1 MTEAYINYLREF
13 KEKKKNKC
21 LPKVTLDD
29 LLKQKYLIKI
39 NPAESKDSQEYEDK
53 SQILK
58 HFIKKYP
65 MKVLSSAQ
73 KSFILKQSFLSITKK
88 LSFPKDVKK
97 INTPFEK
104 LRILKN
110 IQKQNITYR
119 RNRSLPDV
127 NGILFF
133 RTKSLSS
140 TISSVSDI
148 RHINLCS
155 EQRKH
160 FSQEL
165 NKSSYSN
172 TLFSKKNNF
181 SPKTDKKNLPNMK
194 QNSCFY
200 KVNLRKVRYRI
211 KNPIIRN

>member
-1 MTEAYINYLREF
+1 
-13 KEKKKNKC
+13 
-21 LPKVTLDD
+21 
-29 LLKQKYLIKI
+29 
-39 NPAESKDSQEYEDK
+39 
-53 SQILK
+53 
-58 HFIKKYP
+58 

-127 NGILFF
+127 NGILLKKSWTENKPKYIIGGKLFF

-140 TISSVSDI
+140 TISSISDI

-194 QNSCFY
+194 QNSCFN
-200 KVNLRKVRYRI
+200 KVNLSKVRYRI